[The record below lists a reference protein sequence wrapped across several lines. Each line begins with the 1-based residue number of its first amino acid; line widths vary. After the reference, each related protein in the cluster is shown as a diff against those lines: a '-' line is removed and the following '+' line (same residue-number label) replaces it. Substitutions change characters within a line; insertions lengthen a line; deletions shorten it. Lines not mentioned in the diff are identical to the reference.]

1 MPDFPGQKKIRETFY
16 LTRVFPETVCAMLLD
31 VQNLK
36 TYFPIHRGLL
46 QSVVGHVQAVDWV
59 SFQLRKGET
68 LGLVGESG
76 CGKTTTGRS
85 ILRLVEPTG
94 GNVFFEGRDVLR
106 ADAEALKSLRRDMQ
120 IVFQDPFG
128 SMNPRM
134 TIRAIIEEGLIVQG
148 IGSPKEREE
157 RVFQVLGQVGLE
169 PSCLNRYPHE
179 FSGGQRQRVCI
190 ARALILQPKFLVLD
204 EPISALDVSI
214 QSQIINLL
222 VKLREECSLTYLFIS
237 HDLSVVQY
245 ISDRVAVMYLGQI
258 IEMAPSAEL
267 YARPAHPYTQ
277 ALLSSIP
284 TVDETRRRKRIL
296 LTGDVPSPVNP
307 PKCCRFCP
315 RCSRAQDIC
324 RKEVPPVVQINAEH
338 TVQCFFPDME

>member
-1 MPDFPGQKKIRETFY
+1 
-16 LTRVFPETVCAMLLD
+16 MLLN

-46 QSVVGHVQAVDWV
+46 QNVVGHVQAVDDV
-59 SFQLRKGET
+59 SFQLEAGET

-94 GNVFFEGRDVLR
+94 GSVFFDGKNVLK
-106 ADAEALKSLRRDMQ
+106 ANSAELKTLRRDMQ

-134 TIRAIIEEGLIVQG
+134 TIRAIINEGLVVQG
-148 IGSPKEREE
+148 IGTPQEREE
-157 RVFQVLGQVGLE
+157 RIQEVIRQVGLE

-190 ARALILQPKFLVLD
+190 ARALILKPKFMVLD

-222 VKLREECSLTYLFIS
+222 VQLRSELNLTYLFIS

-258 IEMAPSAEL
+258 IEMARSADL
-267 YARPAHPYTQ
+267 YAKPAHPYSQ

-284 TVDETRRRKRIL
+284 TVDASRRKERIVL
-296 LTGDVPSPVNP
+296 SGDVPSPVNP

-315 RCSRAQDIC
+315 RCPKAQDIC
-324 RKEVPPVVQINAEH
+324 RKEIPPVVQIGEMH
-338 TVQCFFPDME
+338 TVQCFFPDR

>member
-1 MPDFPGQKKIRETFY
+1 
-16 LTRVFPETVCAMLLD
+16 MLLE

-46 QSVVGHVQAVDWV
+46 QRVVGHVQAVDDV
-59 SFQLRKGET
+59 SFQLEEGET

-85 ILRLVEPTG
+85 ILRLVEPTAG
-94 GNVFFEGRDVLR
+94 SVRFNGKEVLT
-106 ADAEALKSLRRDMQ
+106 AHGDDLKQLRRDMQ

-134 TIRAIIEEGLIVQG
+134 TIRSIIEEGLIVQG
-148 IGSPKEREE
+148 LGDAKEREE
-157 RVFQVLGQVGLE
+157 RVQTVIRQVGLE

-190 ARALILQPKFLVLD
+190 ARALVLQPKFLVLD

-222 VKLREECSLTYLFIS
+222 VKLREEHHLTYLFIS
-237 HDLSVVQY
+237 HDLSVVKY
-245 ISDRVAVMYLGQI
+245 LSDRVAVMYLGQI
-258 IEMAPSAEL
+258 IETARSADL
-267 YARPAHPYTQ
+267 YAHPAHPYTQ

-284 TVDETRRRKRIL
+284 SVDTEQRKERIL

-307 PKCCRFCP
+307 PLGCRFCP
-315 RCSRAQDIC
+315 RCSRAKPECSQSQ
-324 RKEVPPVVQINAEH
+324 PPLIEIGDGH
-338 TVQCFFPDME
+338 TVQCFFPD

>member
-1 MPDFPGQKKIRETFY
+1 
-16 LTRVFPETVCAMLLD
+16 MLLE

-36 TYFPIHRGLL
+36 TYFPIHRGLF
-46 QSVVGHVQAVDWV
+46 QSVVGHVQAVDGV
-59 SFQLRKGET
+59 SFHLAEGET

-85 ILRLVEPTG
+85 ILRLVEPTAG
-94 GNVFFEGRDVLR
+94 SVFFEGKDVLR
-106 ADAEALKSLRRDMQ
+106 ADSATLKELRRNMQ

-134 TIRAIIEEGLIVQG
+134 TIRSIIEEGLIVQQLG
-148 IGSPKEREE
+148 TPAEREE
-157 RVFQVLGQVGLE
+157 RIHTVIRQVGLE

-190 ARALILQPKFLVLD
+190 ARALVLQPKFLVLD

-222 VKLREECSLTYLFIS
+222 VQLREEHHLTYLFIS
-237 HDLSVVQY
+237 HDLSVVKY

-258 IEMAPSAEL
+258 IETAPSPEL
-267 YARPAHPYTQ
+267 YAHPAHPYTQ

-284 TVDETRRRKRIL
+284 TVDAARRKKHIV

-307 PKCCRFCP
+307 PKHCRFCP
-315 RCSRAQDIC
+315 RCSRAQAVCSEKI
-324 RKEVPPVVQINAEH
+324 PPVVQIGGQH
-338 TVQCFFPDME
+338 TVQCFFPDQN

>member
-1 MPDFPGQKKIRETFY
+1 
-16 LTRVFPETVCAMLLD
+16 MLLE

-46 QSVVGHVQAVDWV
+46 QSVVGYVQAVDGV
-59 SFQLRKGET
+59 SFKLQKGET

-94 GNVFFEGRDVLR
+94 GSVFFEGKNVLH
-106 ADAEALKSLRRDMQ
+106 ASTEQLKQLRRDMQ

-134 TIRAIIEEGLIVQG
+134 TIRSIIEEGLIVQG
-148 IGSPKEREE
+148 IGTPSEREA
-157 RVFQVLGQVGLE
+157 RVREVIGHVGLE

-179 FSGGQRQRVCI
+179 FSGGQRQRICI
-190 ARALILQPKFLVLD
+190 ARSLILKPKFLVLD

-222 VKLREECSLTYLFIS
+222 VKLREENELTYLFIS
-237 HDLSVVQY
+237 HDLSVVRY

-258 IEMAPSAEL
+258 IETAASDEL
-267 YARPAHPYTQ
+267 YEHPAHPYTQ

-284 TVDETRRRKRIL
+284 TVDQSRRKERIL

-307 PKCCRFCP
+307 PACCRFCP
-315 RCSRAQDIC
+315 RCSKAQAVC
-324 RKEVPPVVQINAEH
+324 REKIPPVVQIADGH
-338 TVQCFFPDME
+338 SVQCFFPEMGTKAE

>member
-1 MPDFPGQKKIRETFY
+1 
-16 LTRVFPETVCAMLLD
+16 MLLE
-31 VQNLK
+31 VKNLK

-46 QSVVGHVQAVDWV
+46 KSVVGYVQAVDGV
-59 SFQLRKGET
+59 SFKLEKGET

-94 GNVFFEGRDVLR
+94 GTVLFEGRNVLQ
-106 ADAEALKSLRRDMQ
+106 ADDDQLKQLRRDMQ

-134 TIRAIIEEGLIVQG
+134 TIRSIIEEGLVVQG
-148 IGSPKEREE
+148 IGDSAEREK
-157 RVFQVLGQVGLE
+157 RVREVIGQVGLE

-190 ARALILQPKFLVLD
+190 ARALVLKPKFMVLD

-222 VKLREECSLTYLFIS
+222 VQLREEHELTYLFIS
-237 HDLSVVQY
+237 HDLSVVRY

-258 IEMAPSAEL
+258 IETAPSDEL
-267 YARPAHPYTQ
+267 YMHPAHPYTQ

-284 TVDETRRRKRIL
+284 TVNQSNRKERIL

-315 RCSRAQDIC
+315 RCSKAQAVC
-324 RKEVPPVVQINAEH
+324 REKIPPVVQIAEGH
-338 TVQCFFPDME
+338 TVQCFFPETATN

>member
-1 MPDFPGQKKIRETFY
+1 
-16 LTRVFPETVCAMLLD
+16 MLLN

-36 TYFPIHRGLL
+36 TYFPIYRGLF
-46 QSVVGHVQAVDWV
+46 QNVVGHVQAVDDV
-59 SFQLRKGET
+59 SFQLKAGET

-85 ILRLVEPTG
+85 ILRLIEPTG
-94 GNVFFEGRDVLR
+94 GNVFFDGKDVLK
-106 ADAEALKSLRRDMQ
+106 ANSAELKSLRRDMQ

-134 TIRAIIEEGLIVQG
+134 TIRSIIEEGLIVQG
-148 IGSPKEREE
+148 VGTPAEREE
-157 RVFQVLGQVGLE
+157 RIHEVIRQVGLE

-190 ARALILQPKFLVLD
+190 ARALILKPKFMVLD

-222 VKLREECSLTYLFIS
+222 VQLRSELNLTYLFIS

-258 IEMAPSAEL
+258 VEMASSREL
-267 YARPAHPYTQ
+267 YAAPAHPYSQ

-284 TVDETRRRKRIL
+284 TVDVSRRKKRIVL
-296 LTGDVPSPVNP
+296 SGDVPSPVNP

-315 RCSRAQDIC
+315 RCPKAQEVC
-324 RKEVPPVVQINAEH
+324 RKELPPVVNIGETH
-338 TVQCFFPDME
+338 SVRCFFPEK

>member
-1 MPDFPGQKKIRETFY
+1 
-16 LTRVFPETVCAMLLD
+16 MLLE

-46 QSVVGHVQAVDWV
+46 QRVVGHVQAVDDV
-59 SFQLRKGET
+59 SFQLEEGET

-85 ILRLVEPTG
+85 ILRLVEPTAG
-94 GNVFFEGRDVLR
+94 SVRFNGKEVLTAR
-106 ADAEALKSLRRDMQ
+106 GDDLKQLRRDMQ

-134 TIRAIIEEGLIVQG
+134 TIRSIIEEGLIVQG
-148 IGSPKEREE
+148 LGDAKEREE
-157 RVFQVLGQVGLE
+157 RVQMVIRQVGLE

-190 ARALILQPKFLVLD
+190 ARALVLQPKFLVLD

-222 VKLREECSLTYLFIS
+222 VKLREEHHLTYLFIS
-237 HDLSVVQY
+237 HDLSVVKY
-245 ISDRVAVMYLGQI
+245 LSDRVAVMYLGQI
-258 IEMAPSAEL
+258 IEMARSADL
-267 YARPAHPYTQ
+267 YAHPAHPYTQ

-284 TVDETRRRKRIL
+284 TVDTAQRKERIL

-307 PKCCRFCP
+307 PPGCRFCP
-315 RCSRAQDIC
+315 RCSRAKPECSQSQ
-324 RKEVPPVVQINAEH
+324 PPLIEIGDGH
-338 TVQCFFPDME
+338 TVQCFFPDK

>member
-1 MPDFPGQKKIRETFY
+1 
-16 LTRVFPETVCAMLLD
+16 MLLE

-46 QSVVGHVQAVDWV
+46 QSVVGYVQAVDGV
-59 SFQLRKGET
+59 SFQLQKGET

-94 GNVFFEGRDVLR
+94 GFVFFEGKNVLR
-106 ADAEALKSLRRDMQ
+106 ASTEQLKELRRDMQ

-134 TIRAIIEEGLIVQG
+134 TIRSIIEEGLIVQG
-148 IGSPKEREE
+148 IGTPSEREA
-157 RVFQVLGQVGLE
+157 RVREVIGHVGLE

-179 FSGGQRQRVCI
+179 FSGGQRQRICI
-190 ARALILQPKFLVLD
+190 ARSLILKPKFLVLD

-222 VKLREECSLTYLFIS
+222 VKLRKEHELTYLFIS
-237 HDLSVVQY
+237 HDLSVVRY

-258 IEMAPSAEL
+258 IETAPSDEL
-267 YARPAHPYTQ
+267 YERPAHPYTQ

-284 TVDETRRRKRIL
+284 TVDQSRRKERIL

-307 PKCCRFCP
+307 PACCRFCP
-315 RCSRAQDIC
+315 RCSKAQAVC
-324 RKEVPPVVQINAEH
+324 REKIPPVVQIADGH
-338 TVQCFFPDME
+338 TVQCFFPETSQS

>member
-1 MPDFPGQKKIRETFY
+1 DDDQ
-16 LTRVFPETVCAMLLD
+16 
-31 VQNLK
+31 LK
-36 TYFPIHRGLL
+36 
-46 QSVVGHVQAVDWV
+46 Q
-59 SFQLRKGET
+59 
-68 LGLVGESG
+68 
-76 CGKTTTGRS
+76 
-85 ILRLVEPTG
+85 
-94 GNVFFEGRDVLR
+94 
-106 ADAEALKSLRRDMQ
+106 LRRDMQ

-134 TIRAIIEEGLIVQG
+134 TIRSIIEEGLVVQG
-148 IGSPKEREE
+148 IGDSAEREK
-157 RVFQVLGQVGLE
+157 RVREVIGQVGLE

-190 ARALILQPKFLVLD
+190 ARALVLKPKFMVLD

-222 VKLREECSLTYLFIS
+222 VQLREEHELTYLFIS
-237 HDLSVVQY
+237 HDLSVVRY

-258 IEMAPSAEL
+258 IETAPSDEL
-267 YARPAHPYTQ
+267 YMHPAHPYTQ

-284 TVDETRRRKRIL
+284 TVNQSNRKERIL

-315 RCSRAQDIC
+315 RCSKAQAVC
-324 RKEVPPVVQINAEH
+324 REKIPPVVQIAEGH
-338 TVQCFFPDME
+338 TVQCFFPETATN

>member
-1 MPDFPGQKKIRETFY
+1 
-16 LTRVFPETVCAMLLD
+16 MLLE

-46 QSVVGHVQAVDWV
+46 QSVVGYVQAVDGV
-59 SFQLRKGET
+59 SFKLEKGET

-94 GNVFFEGRDVLR
+94 GSVFFEGQNVLH
-106 ADAEALKSLRRDMQ
+106 ASTEQLKKLRRDMQ

-134 TIRAIIEEGLIVQG
+134 TIRSIIEEGLIVQG
-148 IGSPKEREE
+148 IGTPSEREA
-157 RVFQVLGQVGLE
+157 RVREVIEHVGLE

-179 FSGGQRQRVCI
+179 FSGGQRQRICI
-190 ARALILQPKFLVLD
+190 ARSLILKPKFLVLD

-222 VKLREECSLTYLFIS
+222 VKLREENELTYLFIS
-237 HDLSVVQY
+237 HDLSVVRY

-258 IEMAPSAEL
+258 IETASSDEL
-267 YARPAHPYTQ
+267 YEHPAHPYTQ

-284 TVDETRRRKRIL
+284 TVNQSHRKERIL

-307 PKCCRFCP
+307 PACCRFCP
-315 RCSRAQDIC
+315 RCSKAQAVC
-324 RKEVPPVVQINAEH
+324 REKIPPVVQIADGH
-338 TVQCFFPDME
+338 SVQCFFPETGTKTE

>member
-1 MPDFPGQKKIRETFY
+1 
-16 LTRVFPETVCAMLLD
+16 MLLE

-46 QSVVGHVQAVDWV
+46 QRVVGHVQAVDDV
-59 SFQLRKGET
+59 SFQLEEGET

-85 ILRLVEPTG
+85 ILRLVEPTAG
-94 GNVFFEGRDVLR
+94 SVRFNGKEVLT
-106 ADAEALKSLRRDMQ
+106 AHGDDLKQLRRDMQ

-134 TIRAIIEEGLIVQG
+134 TIRSIIEEGLIVQG
-148 IGSPKEREE
+148 LGDAKEREE
-157 RVFQVLGQVGLE
+157 RVQTVIRQVGLE

-190 ARALILQPKFLVLD
+190 ARALVLQPKFLVLD

-222 VKLREECSLTYLFIS
+222 VKLREEHHLTYLFIS
-237 HDLSVVQY
+237 HDLSVVKY
-245 ISDRVAVMYLGQI
+245 LSDRVAVMYLGQI
-258 IEMAPSAEL
+258 IEMARSADL
-267 YARPAHPYTQ
+267 YAHPAHPYTQ

-284 TVDETRRRKRIL
+284 TVDTAQRKERIL

-307 PKCCRFCP
+307 PPGCRFCP
-315 RCSRAQDIC
+315 RCSCAKPECSQSQ
-324 RKEVPPVVQINAEH
+324 PPLIEIGDGH
-338 TVQCFFPDME
+338 TVQCFFPDK

>member
-1 MPDFPGQKKIRETFY
+1 
-16 LTRVFPETVCAMLLD
+16 MLLN

-46 QSVVGHVQAVDWV
+46 QNVVGYVQAVDGV
-59 SFQLRKGET
+59 SFQLKKGET

-85 ILRLVEPTG
+85 ILRLVEPTDG
-94 GNVFFEGRDVLR
+94 EVIFNGVDVR
-106 ADAEALKSLRRDMQ
+106 SAKAEQLKALRRDMQ

-134 TIRAIIEEGLIVQG
+134 TIRSIIEEGLIVQG
-148 IGSPKEREE
+148 IGTSEEREQKILD
-157 RVFQVLGQVGLE
+157 VIYQVGLE

-179 FSGGQRQRVCI
+179 FSGGQRQRICI

-222 VKLREECSLTYLFIS
+222 VELREKYQLTYLFIS

-258 IEMAPSAEL
+258 IEIAKSEEL
-267 YARPAHPYTQ
+267 YQNPAHPYTQ

-284 TVDETRRRKRIL
+284 TVDQSRRKERIL

-315 RCSRAQDIC
+315 RCPRAQEKC
-324 RKEVPPVVQINAEH
+324 SREMPPVVQISETH
-338 TVQCFFPDME
+338 SVQCFFPDLN

>member
-1 MPDFPGQKKIRETFY
+1 
-16 LTRVFPETVCAMLLD
+16 MLLE

-46 QSVVGHVQAVDWV
+46 QSVVGYVQAVDGV
-59 SFQLRKGET
+59 SFKLEKGET

-94 GNVFFEGRDVLR
+94 GSVFFEGKNVLR
-106 ADAEALKSLRRDMQ
+106 ATPEQLKTLRRDMQ

-134 TIRAIIEEGLIVQG
+134 TIRSIIEEGLIVQG
-148 IGSPKEREE
+148 IGTPSEREA
-157 RVFQVLGQVGLE
+157 RVREVIGLVGLE

-179 FSGGQRQRVCI
+179 FSGGQRQRICI
-190 ARALILQPKFLVLD
+190 ARSLILKPKFLVLD

-222 VKLREECSLTYLFIS
+222 VKLREEHELTYLFIS
-237 HDLSVVQY
+237 HDLSVVRY

-258 IEMAPSAEL
+258 IETAASDEL
-267 YARPAHPYTQ
+267 YEHPAHPYTQ

-284 TVDETRRRKRIL
+284 TVDQSRRKERIL

-307 PKCCRFCP
+307 PACCRFCP
-315 RCSRAQDIC
+315 RCSKARAVC
-324 RKEVPPVVQINAEH
+324 REKIPPVVQIADGH
-338 TVQCFFPDME
+338 HVQCFFPETGTN

>member
-1 MPDFPGQKKIRETFY
+1 
-16 LTRVFPETVCAMLLD
+16 MLLD

-46 QSVVGHVQAVDWV
+46 QNVVGYVQAVDGV
-59 SFQLRKGET
+59 SFQLEEGET

-85 ILRLVEPTG
+85 ILRLVEPTAG
-94 GNVFFEGRDVLR
+94 SVLFEGQNVLR
-106 ADAEALKSLRRDMQ
+106 TDGAALKKLRRNMQ

-134 TIRAIIEEGLIVQG
+134 TIRSIIEEGLIVQE
-148 IGSPKEREE
+148 IGTPAEREE
-157 RVFQVLGQVGLE
+157 RVREVIEQVGLE

-190 ARALILQPKFLVLD
+190 ARALVLQPKFLVLD

-222 VKLREECSLTYLFIS
+222 VKLREKHHLTYLFIS
-237 HDLSVVQY
+237 HDLSVVKY
-245 ISDRVAVMYLGQI
+245 LSDRVAVMYVGQI
-258 IEMAPSAEL
+258 VEMARSTDL
-267 YARPAHPYTQ
+267 YAHPAHPYTQ

-284 TVDETRRRKRIL
+284 TVDVNQRKERIL

-307 PKCCRFCP
+307 PQCCRFCP
-315 RCSRAQDIC
+315 RCPKAQAICSRQIPPL
-324 RKEVPPVVQINAEH
+324 VPLTDSH
-338 TVQCFFPDME
+338 SVQCFFPETK

>member
-1 MPDFPGQKKIRETFY
+1 
-16 LTRVFPETVCAMLLD
+16 MLLE

-46 QSVVGHVQAVDWV
+46 QSVVGYVQAVDGV
-59 SFQLRKGET
+59 SFKLEKGET

-94 GNVFFEGRDVLR
+94 GSVFFEGQNVLY
-106 ADAEALKSLRRDMQ
+106 ASTEQLKRLRRDMQ

-134 TIRAIIEEGLIVQG
+134 TIRSIIEEGLIVQG
-148 IGSPKEREE
+148 IGTPSEREA
-157 RVFQVLGQVGLE
+157 RVREVIGHVGLE

-179 FSGGQRQRVCI
+179 FSGGQRQRICI
-190 ARALILQPKFLVLD
+190 ARSLILKPKFLVLD

-222 VKLREECSLTYLFIS
+222 VKLREEHELTYLFIS
-237 HDLSVVQY
+237 HDLSVVRY

-258 IEMAPSAEL
+258 IESASSDEL
-267 YARPAHPYTQ
+267 YEHPAHPYTQ

-284 TVDETRRRKRIL
+284 TVDQSRRKERIL

-315 RCSRAQDIC
+315 RCSKAKSVC
-324 RKEVPPVVQINAEH
+324 REKIPPVVQIADGH
-338 TVQCFFPDME
+338 TVQCFFPEKSQS

>member
-1 MPDFPGQKKIRETFY
+1 
-16 LTRVFPETVCAMLLD
+16 MLLE

-46 QSVVGHVQAVDWV
+46 QRVVGHVQAVDDV
-59 SFQLRKGET
+59 SFQLEEGET

-85 ILRLVEPTG
+85 ILRLVEPTAG
-94 GNVFFEGRDVLR
+94 SVRFNGKEVLT
-106 ADAEALKSLRRDMQ
+106 AHGDDLKQLRRDMQ

-134 TIRAIIEEGLIVQG
+134 TIRSIIEEGLIVQG
-148 IGSPKEREE
+148 LGDAKEREE
-157 RVFQVLGQVGLE
+157 RVQTVIRQVGLE

-190 ARALILQPKFLVLD
+190 ARALVLQPKFLVLD

-222 VKLREECSLTYLFIS
+222 VKLREEHHLTYLFIS
-237 HDLSVVQY
+237 HDLSVVKY
-245 ISDRVAVMYLGQI
+245 LSDRVAVMYLGQI
-258 IEMAPSAEL
+258 IEMARSADL
-267 YARPAHPYTQ
+267 YAHPAHPYTQ

-284 TVDETRRRKRIL
+284 SVDTAQRKERIL

-307 PKCCRFCP
+307 PPGCRFCP
-315 RCSRAQDIC
+315 RCSRAKPECSQSQ
-324 RKEVPPVVQINAEH
+324 PPLIEIGDGH
-338 TVQCFFPDME
+338 TVQCFFPDK

>member
-1 MPDFPGQKKIRETFY
+1 MFLE
-16 LTRVFPETVCAMLLD
+16 

-36 TYFPIHRGLL
+36 TYFPIQRGLF
-46 QSVVGHVQAVDWV
+46 QSVVGYVQAVDGI
-59 SFQLRKGET
+59 SFHLDEGET

-85 ILRLVEPTG
+85 LLRLVEPTSG
-94 GNVFFEGRDVLR
+94 AVFFEGRDVIH
-106 ADAEALKSLRRDMQ
+106 ADPSEMKALRRNMQ

-134 TIRAIIEEGLIVQG
+134 TIRSIIEEGLIVQH
-148 IGSPKEREE
+148 IGLPREREE
-157 RVFQVLGQVGLE
+157 RIHHVIRQVGLE

-190 ARALILQPKFLVLD
+190 ARALVLQPRFLVLD

-222 VKLREECSLTYLFIS
+222 VQLREEHHLTYLFIS
-237 HDLSVVQY
+237 HDLSVVKY

-258 IEMAPSAEL
+258 IETAPSGEL
-267 YARPAHPYTQ
+267 YAHPAHPYTQ

-284 TVDETRRRKRIL
+284 TVDTSRRRTHIVL
-296 LTGDVPSPVNP
+296 SGDVPSPVNP
-307 PKCCRFCP
+307 PNHCRFFKRCP
-315 RCSRAQDIC
+315 RAQKRCGAEI
-324 RKEVPPVVQINAEH
+324 PPIVQIGEKH
-338 TVQCFFPDME
+338 ETQCFFPDFNGK

>member
-1 MPDFPGQKKIRETFY
+1 
-16 LTRVFPETVCAMLLD
+16 MLLE

-46 QSVVGHVQAVDWV
+46 QSVVGYVQAVDGV
-59 SFQLRKGET
+59 SFQLEKGET

-94 GNVFFEGRDVLR
+94 GSVFFEGKNVLH
-106 ADAEALKSLRRDMQ
+106 ADAQRLKELRRDMQ

-134 TIRAIIEEGLIVQG
+134 TIRSIIEEGLITQG
-148 IGSPKEREE
+148 IGTPAEREA
-157 RVFQVLGQVGLE
+157 RVREVIEQVGLE

-190 ARALILQPKFLVLD
+190 ARALVLRPKFMVLD

-222 VKLREECSLTYLFIS
+222 VKLREEHELTYLFIS
-237 HDLSVVQY
+237 HDLSVVRY

-258 IEMAPSAEL
+258 IETAPSDEL

-284 TVDETRRRKRIL
+284 TVEQSQRKERIL

-315 RCSRAQDIC
+315 RCPKAQTVC
-324 RKEVPPVVQINAEH
+324 REKVPPVVQIGEGH
-338 TVQCFFPDME
+338 SVQCFFPE